1 MSKKKRV
8 KQAAIEKTREI
19 GQTYCEEKMAHPH
32 LKAVILE
39 VIEEQ
44 LRLDDPPETRQAY
57 EHLLVAGHTHK
68 QAVEMIGA
76 TLVEEIWE
84 MLHEGKR
91 FDRTRFTAL
100 LEQLS

>member
-8 KQAAIEKTREI
+8 KYAAIGEARET
-19 GQTYCEEKMAHPH
+19 GQAYSEEKMANPH

-39 VIEEQ
+39 VVEMQ

-57 EHLLVAGHTHK
+57 ERLLAAGHTHT

-76 TLVEEIWE
+76 ALVEEIWE
-84 MLHEGKR
+84 MLHEGER
-91 FDRTRFTAL
+91 FDRTRFAAL